1 MNTSDMD
8 SVPAHAVTITC
19 SGLFRANHWIYCVP
33 ETRKAE
39 AVRNA
44 LKGPIWEKVVE
55 RGRIGVK
62 IDASQPWADA
72 FRRALSFWNTV
83 LAANFHEETNLN
95 ACSVRIISGGP
106 AILETAVIARAQLTE
121 RDNFRAMI
129 AVKSE
134 AAKTLSSDEL
144 YATAEHEFGH
154 MLGLKHNASSRSIM
168 YFLDVDGTEVLDSK
182 DILDLST
189 HHEVRAAVVATGF
202 LPVKV
207 VLAAVPMHS
216 GSISTADE
224 GGGFAT
230 R

>member
-1 MNTSDMD
+1 MMQELVTTTVKWSRVKVFIWTSMPGSTLIIHPG
-8 SVPAHAVTITC
+8 SVIGSAH
-19 SGLFRANHWIYCVP
+19 GL
-33 ETRKAE
+33 
-39 AVRNA
+39 
-44 LKGPIWEKVVE
+44 
-55 RGRIGVK
+55 K

-121 RDNFRAMI
+121 RDNFRAMV